1 MRSTFFLFIMS
12 LSVISAGAAENRIIV
27 RTQLCELATDE
38 NYSEGIAEAGKTPET
53 GIVTLPERR
62 VVSGQWTNVSRTRE
76 VEIAGKGAYRF
87 GAFLSIRPTMRA
99 KRFDYSVNF
108 KLRELEAQSVQT
120 TMKIADL
127 HGTTASGSP
136 VYLDLGVREE
146 KQRVQNRLFG
156 IIPLPVQTRTT
167 GTRLVA
173 VLTFERA

>member
-1 MRSTFFLFIMS
+1 MRFTFFFSITL
-12 LSVISAGAAENRIIV
+12 LSVISAGATENKIIV
-27 RTQLCELATDE
+27 RTQLCELAADE
-38 NYSEGIAEAGKTPET
+38 NYSKGVAEAGKTPDAD
-53 GIVTLPERR
+53 IITLPERR

-76 VEIAGKGAYRF
+76 VEIAGKGACRF

-108 KLRELEAQSVQT
+108 KLLELEAQSVQT

-127 HGTTASGSP
+127 NGTTAGGSP

-156 IIPLPVQTRTT
+156 IIPLPVQMRTT
-167 GTRLVA
+167 GMRLVA